1 MNHTPRAA
9 GPAWA
14 ESPLHHRW
22 LTAESERLLAFFEG
36 AVADERG
43 GFSWLRSDGT
53 ADRDRP
59 QDLYAC
65 ARLVHCFALAHLMG
79 RPGARD
85 LALHGMSALSGAF
98 HDDEHGGWFAAV
110 HPDATPA
117 DTTKAGYAHAFV
129 LLAGATATQAGLP
142 GGRALLDEAAAT
154 IDRRFWREDEGA
166 ALDSYDRTW
175 TTPEDYRGQ
184 NSNMHLTEAYLAA
197 ADATGDAR
205 LGERALR
212 ISDLIVRRH
221 GAAHEWRI
229 PEHFDTHWQP
239 DLAYNSD
246 RPEDPFRPYG
256 SLVGHW
262 LEWSRLLVMV
272 RAQTSGAQAAWTTE
286 AARQLFARAVAEG
299 WDAERGGFVYSVDFA
314 GKPVNRQRMHW
325 TIAEAVGAAV
335 FLYRATG
342 DATYESWYRS
352 FWDYAARDVLD
363 GAGGSWWHEL
373 DTDGHPATTTWDG
386 KPDLYHAFQA
396 TLYARAPQHLGLGE
410 AARQGVIAC

>member
-1 MNHTPRAA
+1 MNHIPRVA
-9 GPAWA
+9 GPAWT

-22 LTAESERLLAFFEG
+22 LTAESERLLVFFEG

-43 GFSWLRSDGT
+43 GFSWLRADGT
-53 ADRDRP
+53 PDRDRP

-117 DTTKAGYAHAFV
+117 DTTKAAYAHAFV

-154 IDRRFWREDEGA
+154 IDRHFWREEEGA

-197 ADATGDAR
+197 AEATGDAR
-205 LGERALR
+205 FGERALR
-212 ISDLIVRRH
+212 ISDLIIRKH
-221 GAAHEWRI
+221 GAAHEWRV
-229 PEHFDTHWQP
+229 PEHFDTDWRP

-246 RPEDPFRPYG
+246 RPEDPFRPCG

-262 LEWSRLLVMV
+262 LEWARLLVMV
-272 RAQTSGAQAAWTTE
+272 RAQTSGAQAAWTTQ

-342 DATYESWYRS
+342 DATYEGWYRS

-363 GAGGSWWHEL
+363 RAGGSWWHEL
-373 DTDGHPATTTWDG
+373 DTDGHPTTTTWDG

-396 TLYARAPQHLGLGE
+396 TLYPRAPQHLGLGE